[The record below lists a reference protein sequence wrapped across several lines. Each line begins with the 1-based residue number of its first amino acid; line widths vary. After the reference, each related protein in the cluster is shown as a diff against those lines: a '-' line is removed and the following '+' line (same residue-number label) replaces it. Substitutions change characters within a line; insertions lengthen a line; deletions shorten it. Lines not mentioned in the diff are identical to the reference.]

1 MPYSP
6 DSHISGDPGD
16 DSPAVDRPALAPDV
30 QAAVPLLEPPGWAV
44 AQRAL
49 FDLLDHAWRR
59 FARDFTGPDGR
70 LNYTGRLTT
79 RDGVDDFYEVFF
91 NWPQLYLL
99 GGADD
104 ILPASEKHWEGVTRQ
119 LTELNML
126 RDEYERGYDWFHQGE
141 SLLLLYFLC
150 MAAPDR
156 WRERALRFAELYV
169 DPAKG
174 NYDPEHR
181 IITGPHNGSDPDRTG
196 LFDGDVYPWLLKEAE
211 TYGFPLEWIPEAA
224 NGPFPLSADPR
235 LGDQMRDRMGV
246 GDTAVNLATA
256 GLVLNAWILSGEE
269 RYRDWIVEYVGAWR
283 ERTLEQG
290 GLIPDNVGPDG
301 EVGSLLE
308 GRWYGG
314 HYGWSWPHGW
324 HSLGHAACVAALAA
338 ATVTGDDD
346 YLSMVATS
354 LDTLIG
360 HSKVMPHTE
369 ADSSLPS
376 KWAVEL
382 GPDRHTPTPHLPFR
396 HNDSGWFDYNPATPP
411 VPVALWHHTSSEA
424 DRARLEGLR
433 ETDGIDWR
441 TVRPFR
447 SKEDSGH
454 EKAWFAF
461 LAGDDPDYPER
472 ILAMAQAQV
481 RHRLRRIDRYRDLDV
496 PEPDIHV
503 WQLCNPVVTE
513 ALVQLTWGGPQVLYQ
528 GGLQQARLR
537 YHDADA
543 RRAGL
548 PADVA
553 ALVTSIDPE
562 ATTVE
567 LVNLA
572 PETDRTVIVQA
583 GAFAEHTITGVRYT
597 TCQDDGWIGDMYD
610 YGHSEPVVSE
620 AEVPCDGP
628 YLTVRLPA
636 STRIRF
642 TLRLGLRTRTPS
654 YRTPF
659 DTAAE
664 QADSLETTG
673 ESA

>member
-1 MPYSP
+1 MPSSSADHTGEDATASSP
-6 DSHISGDPGD
+6 GIRAG
-16 DSPAVDRPALAPDV
+16 
-30 QAAVPLLEPPGWAV
+30 VPLLEPPGWAV

-70 LNYTGRLTT
+70 LNYTGGLTT

-104 ILPASEKHWEGVTRQ
+104 LLPASEKHWEGVTRQ
-119 LTELNML
+119 LTEMDMV

-156 WRERALRFAELYV
+156 WSERALRFADLYV

-174 NYDPEHR
+174 NYDPEHHV
-181 IITGPHNGSDPDRTG
+181 ITRPHNGSDPDRRG
-196 LFDGDVYPWLLKEAE
+196 LFDGDVYPWLAKEAE
-211 TYGFPLEWIPEAA
+211 TYGYPLDWLPEAQD
-224 NGPFPLSADPR
+224 GPYPLSADPR
-235 LGDQMRDRMGV
+235 LGAQMRDRMGV
-246 GDTAVNLATA
+246 GDTAVNLAAA
-256 GLVLNAWILSGEE
+256 GLVLNAWILSGED
-269 RYRDWIVEYVGAWR
+269 RYRDWIVAYVGAWR
-283 ERTLEQG
+283 ERTRAND
-290 GLIPDNVGPDG
+290 GLIPDNAGPDG
-301 EVGSLLE
+301 NVGSLLE

-324 HSLGHAACVAALAA
+324 HSVGHAACVAALAA

-360 HSKVMPHTE
+360 HAKVMPHTE

-382 GPDRHTPTPHLPFR
+382 GPDIHTPTPHLPFR
-396 HNDSGWFDYNPATPP
+396 HNDSGWFDYNPLTPP
-411 VPVALWHHTSSEA
+411 VPVALWHHTASVADRSRLERLREA
-424 DRARLEGLR
+424 DA
-433 ETDGIDWR
+433 IDWR

-447 SKEDSGH
+447 AKEESGH

-461 LAGDDPDYPER
+461 LGGDDPGYPER
-472 ILAMAQAQV
+472 ILAAAQAQV
-481 RHRLRRIDRYRDLDV
+481 RHRLRRVDRYRDLDV
-496 PEPDIHV
+496 PEADIHV
-503 WQLCNPVVTE
+503 WQLCNPVATE
-513 ALVQLTWGGPQVLYQ
+513 ALVQLTWGGPQVLYN

-543 RRAGL
+543 RRPGL
-548 PADVA
+548 PPEVA

-567 LVNLA
+567 LVNLS
-572 PETDRTVIVQA
+572 PGTDRTVIVQA
-583 GAFAEHTITGVRYT
+583 GAFAEHAITAVRYT
-597 TCQDDGWIGDMYD
+597 TCEDDGWIGDMYD
-610 YGHSEPVVSE
+610 YGHTEPVVGE
-620 AEVPCDGP
+620 AEQSCDSSF
-628 YLTVRLPA
+628 LTVELPA
-636 STRIRF
+636 STRIRL
-642 TLRLGLRTRTPS
+642 TLRLRLRARTPR
-654 YRTPF
+654 YGTPF
-659 DTAAE
+659 DTQGHTSGPDTE
-664 QADSLETTG
+664 GET
-673 ESA
+673 S